1 MRSLYHASPL
11 RLRVNA
17 FSRVLRAAYH
27 DTLYASVEAGSRRE
41 TVDAGEAD
49 APYCVETYRGR
60 LKLCPS
66 SGLVFDDAVL
76 LKGSSD
82 RFMRERVPDYGRVYD
97 RQDRHVPI
105 AISLRHGAEANY
117 WHYFQLVAT
126 KAVIAD
132 LHGMDPGIP
141 LVLSRRQADVPF
153 IRRTI
158 ELGVFGGRS
167 LIIQENDEVL
177 AADEILVIRPPLH
190 GPVYRDVLLDRLQI
204 RGDSE
209 VNDRLFVTRGKSA
222 ENDRRLQNEAEV
234 ERALEPFGF
243 RTVDPQAYSLDDQM
257 RLFAGCRFM
266 ISPHGAGL
274 TNMIFRRGAPLDVI
288 EIFNANLVNPCY
300 RIVAEEYGFRHAQM
314 VCETVSGKPRTAKPL
329 VDVATLVDQV
339 RDMAP

>member
-1 MRSLYHASPL
+1 MRSLYQASPL

-27 DTLYASVEAGSRRE
+27 DTLYASVEAASRRDVV
-41 TVDAGEAD
+41 TAGEAET
-49 APYCVETYRGR
+49 PYCIESYHGR

-66 SGLVFDDAVL
+66 SGLIFDDSVL

-132 LHGMDPGIP
+132 LHGLGSDIP
-141 LVLSRRQADVPF
+141 LVMSRRQADIPF

-158 ELGVFGGRS
+158 ELGVFGNRA
-167 LIIQENDEVL
+167 LIIQDDDEVL
-177 AADEILVIRPPLH
+177 AADTIMVIRPPLH
-190 GPVYRDVLLDRLQI
+190 GAVYRDLLLDRLEI
-204 RGDSE
+204 RGDKTAH
-209 VNDRLFVTRGKSA
+209 DRVFVTRGKSA
-222 ENDRRLQNEAEV
+222 ENDRRLQNEADV
-234 ERALEPFGF
+234 VDALEPFGF
-243 RTVDPQAYSLDDQM
+243 RTVDPQALSLDDQM
-257 RLFAGCRFM
+257 RLFSGCGFM

-300 RIVAEEYGFRHAQM
+300 RIVAEEYGFRHAEM
-314 VCETVSGKPRTAKPL
+314 ICETVSGKPRTAKPL
-329 VDVATLVDQV
+329 VDVAALVDQV
-339 RDMAP
+339 RDMAA

>member
-27 DTLYASVEAGSRRE
+27 DTLYASVDAASRRHTLTAGAAE
-41 TVDAGEAD
+41 T
-49 APYCVETYRGR
+49 PYHIDTYRGR

-66 SGLVFDDAVL
+66 SGLIFDESVL

-82 RFMRERVPDYGRVYD
+82 LFMRERVPDYGTVYD
-97 RQDRHVPI
+97 REDRHVPI

-132 LHGMDPGIP
+132 LHGLDPDIP
-141 LVLSRRQADVPF
+141 LVLSRRQMDVPF
-153 IRRTI
+153 IRRTV
-158 ELGVFGGRS
+158 ELGVFGERP
-167 LIIQENDEVL
+167 LIVQEHDEVL
-177 AADEILVIRPPLH
+177 AADELMVIRPPLH
-190 GPVYRDVLLDRLQI
+190 GAIYRDALLDRLQVS
-204 RGDSE
+204 GDSGISE
-209 VNDRLFVTRGKSA
+209 RVFVTRGKSA
-222 ENDRRLQNEAEV
+222 ENDRRLQNEADV

-243 RTVDPQAYSLDDQM
+243 RTVDPQALSLDDQM
-257 RLFAGCRFM
+257 RLFSGCGFM

-300 RIVAEEYGFRHAQM
+300 RIVAEEYGFRHAEM
-314 VCETVSGKPRTAKPL
+314 ICETVSGKPRTAKPL
-329 VDVATLVDQV
+329 VDVAALVDRV
-339 RDMAP
+339 RAMAG